1 MSANSNIS
9 AGYRK
14 LAEHGI
20 KPSLQRLA
28 IMDYLMSHRT
38 HPTVD
43 IIYSELSPSIPTLS
57 RTTVYNTLKLLVDKG
72 AVLQI
77 TIDEKNCRYDAETE
91 PHSHFRCI
99 CCGMVEDLSI
109 APPKIDAASLR
120 NGTEI
125 TDTELYLL
133 GYCPSCAATRRKE

>member
-1 MSANSNIS
+1 MPNKSNIS
-9 AGYRK
+9 AGFRR

-28 IMDYLMSHRT
+28 IMDYLMEHRT

-43 IIYSELSPSIPTLS
+43 MIFSDLSPSMPTLS

-72 AVLQI
+72 VVLQI
-77 TIDEKNCRYDAETE
+77 TIDEKNCRYDAVIE
-91 PHSHFRCI
+91 PHTHFRCI
-99 CCGMVEDLSI
+99 GCDAVEDLSI
-109 APPKIDAASLR
+109 TPPAIDTSAL
-120 NGTEI
+120 NGCEI

>member
-1 MSANSNIS
+1 MPTSSNIS
-9 AGYRK
+9 AGYRR
-14 LAEHGI
+14 LTEHGI

-28 IMDYLMSHRT
+28 IMDYLMEHRT

-43 IIYSELSPSIPTLS
+43 VIYSELSPSMPTLS

-77 TIDEKNCRYDAETE
+77 TIDEKNCRYDAATE

-99 CCGMVEDLSI
+99 GCGSVEDLSI
-109 APPKIDAASLR
+109 APPMISPALLDGR
-120 NGTEI
+120 EI

-133 GYCPSCAATRRKE
+133 GYCPSCAATRRKG

>member
-1 MSANSNIS
+1 MSGNSNTS
-9 AGYRK
+9 TGYKR
-14 LAEHGI
+14 LAEYGI

-28 IMDYLMSHRT
+28 IMDYLMEHRT

-43 IIYSELSPSIPTLS
+43 TIFNELSPSMPTLS

-77 TIDEKNCRYDAETE
+77 TIDEKNCRYDAFVE

-99 CCGMVEDLSI
+99 GCGTVEDLSI
-109 APPKIDAASLR
+109 TPPPIDAAALK
-120 NGTEI
+120 GCEI